1 MIYLDLKKI
10 FPNFLLYMIGRI
22 GGSEAKIGMLCYAR
36 AAGERKYWKG
46 HTIICFNI
54 PPYPVL
60 AGSTGSIGFVD
71 SNFKWFHLKSIQNSS
86 IS

>member
-36 AAGERKYWKG
+36 AAGERKY
-46 HTIICFNI
+46 
-54 PPYPVL
+54 
-60 AGSTGSIGFVD
+60 
-71 SNFKWFHLKSIQNSS
+71 
-86 IS
+86 